1 MVVALSVLHTWLYQ
15 HTRGSVLLPT
25 LMHAMFNTMAA
36 FVFPAFQ
43 GAGYGRL
50 WWIYAGILWV
60 SAFAVMVTANGLESG
75 RATRAR
81 VSRTISHVATG
92 KIEP

>member
-1 MVVALSVLHTWLYQ
+1 M
-15 HTRGSVLLPT
+15 LLPT

-60 SAFAVMVTANGLESG
+60 SAFAAMVARTGREPGRTA
-75 RATRAR
+75 RVR
-81 VSRTISHVATG
+81 VSRTISHAATG